1 MLNQKVVILD
11 GRTGEGGGQL
21 VRVAIAL
28 AALTGTP
35 IRIENV
41 RGKRG
46 SGVRGGG
53 LKAQHVSCIQCL
65 AKATEAE
72 VTGCFVGSKTIEF
85 KANLSPDAIKNR
97 NIIVKAESAA
107 SILLVFQ
114 AVLPFFLF
122 ASDESGS
129 PITITI
135 QGGSNV
141 SFSLSYEYLD
151 QVLLPSLERFGI
163 RVKRELEHRGWSHGT
178 YELGSAKFMI
188 TPLPFGQPI
197 KEVDWPVEHGSI
209 SRIDVSY
216 LVLNELQATMREA
229 LTKVLAYQYPS
240 IEVNFVLE
248 EDSRHRARFYALLVA
263 HTTKGFRVGCDWLYG
278 GKTKVPSYK
287 NIVLEMAKKVVA
299 DLDAALMRDFATDE
313 YLQDQMVVFQAL
325 AQGRSRIVRGVNPF
339 PPDEEELDLT
349 FEPFGH
355 GSLHTTTARWV
366 ASQLLPDVK
375 WYNEG
380 RICYGVG
387 WKVAS
392 DLTS

>member
-1 MLNQKVVILD
+1 MTKQKVVTLD

-21 VRVAIAL
+21 VRVAVAL

-35 IRIENV
+35 IRIENI

-46 SGVRGGG
+46 SGPRGGG
-53 LKAQHVSCIQCL
+53 LKAQHVSCIETL

-72 VTGCFVGSKTIEF
+72 VTGCYVGSKTVEF
-85 KANLSPDAIKNR
+85 KANLSSAAIKNR

-122 ASDESGS
+122 AGDEAGS
-129 PITITI
+129 PITLTI

-141 SFSLSYEYLD
+141 SFSLSFEYLD
-151 QVLLPSLERFGI
+151 QVLLPSLQRFGI
-163 RVKRELEHRGWSHGT
+163 KVKRELERRGWSHGT
-178 YELGSAKFMI
+178 LELGSAKFTI
-188 TPLPFGQPI
+188 IPLPIGQPI
-197 KEVDWPVEHGSI
+197 KELNWPAEQGSI

-216 LVLNELQATMREA
+216 LVPKELQSSMREA
-229 LTKVLAYQYPS
+229 LTSELSYQYPS

-248 EDSRHRARFYALLVA
+248 DDSHHRARFYALLVA
-263 HTTKGFRVGCDWLYG
+263 HTTTGFRVGRDWLYS

-287 NIVLEMAKKVVA
+287 HIVIEMAKKLVGE
-299 DLDAALMRDFATDE
+299 LDDMLMRDFAIDE
-313 YLQDQMVVFQAL
+313 HLQDQLVVFQAL
-325 AQGRSRIVRGVNPF
+325 AQGRSKIARGVNPF
-339 PPDEEELDLT
+339 SPDEEEADRT
-349 FEPFGH
+349 DEPFGH

-375 WYNEG
+375 WFNEG
-380 RICYGVG
+380 RVCEGVG
-387 WKVAS
+387 WKV
-392 DLTS
+392 TSLD